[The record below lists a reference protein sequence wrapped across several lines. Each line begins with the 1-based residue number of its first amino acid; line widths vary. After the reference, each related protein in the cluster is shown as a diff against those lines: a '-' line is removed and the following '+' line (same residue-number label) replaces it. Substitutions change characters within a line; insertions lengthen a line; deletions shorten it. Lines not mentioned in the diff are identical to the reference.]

1 MDSNLIANVLEEVK
15 KRINIDSMDKEQINK
30 IIQNIASQMFNND
43 INDVKEEKIQKEKV
57 QEEKE
62 VITMSAPSAVT
73 EYVGAARGD
82 TVGLVIANVDYSL
95 HEKMG
100 IDKKYRSLGI
110 ISCRTGAGPQIM
122 AADEAV
128 KATNTEVISIEMARD
143 TKGGAGHGSL
153 IILAAEDVSDARR
166 AVEVALKE
174 LDRTFGDVYGCD
186 VGHVELQYTA
196 RASLAL
202 EKAFGAPIGKAFGV
216 IVGAPAGIGV
226 VMADTAM
233 KTANVEMVTYAS
245 PNAGTAHSNEV
256 IITITGDSGAVRQSV
271 ISAREVGLSIL
282 RSMGQDPKTDTK
294 PYI

>member
-1 MDSNLIANVLEEVK
+1 MSKIIESTASKIIEQEISRESQENSIVEGKEEV
-15 KRINIDSMDKEQINK
+15 Q
-30 IIQNIASQMFNND
+30 
-43 INDVKEEKIQKEKV
+43 V
-57 QEEKE
+57 
-62 VITMSAPSAVT
+62 MSAPSAVT

-95 HEKMG
+95 HESMKL
-100 IDKKYRSLGI
+100 DKKYRSIGI
-110 ISCRTGAGPQIM
+110 ISSRTGAGPQIM

-128 KATNTEVISIEMARD
+128 KATNTEVVSIELARD

-166 AVEVALKE
+166 AVEVALAQ

-186 VGHVELQYTA
+186 VGHLELQYTA

-202 EKAFGAPIGKAFGV
+202 EKAFGAPIGKAFGI

-226 VMADTAM
+226 VMADAAM

-271 ISAREVGLSIL
+271 IAAREVGLSIL

>member
-1 MDSNLIANVLEEVK
+1 MDNNIIVNVIEGVKKKLGIESLDKESLEKVLSIISKNADVNKEEKCDVKKEEVK
-15 KRINIDSMDKEQINK
+15 I
-30 IIQNIASQMFNND
+30 
-43 INDVKEEKIQKEKV
+43 
-57 QEEKE
+57 
-62 VITMSAPSAVT
+62 MSAPSAVT
-73 EYVGAARGD
+73 EYVGTAIGD
-82 TVGLVIANVDYSL
+82 TVGLVIANVDTML
-95 HEKMG
+95 HESMG
-100 IDKKYRSLGI
+100 LDKKYRSIGI
-110 ISCRTGAGPQIM
+110 ISSRTGAGPHIM

-128 KATNTEVISIEMARD
+128 KATNTEVVAIEMARD

-153 IILAAEDVSDARR
+153 IILAAEDVSDVRR

-186 VGHVELQYTA
+186 LGHLELQYTA

-202 EKAFGAPIGKAFGV
+202 EKAFGAPLGKAFGI

-226 VMADTAM
+226 VMADTAL
-233 KTANVEMVTYAS
+233 KTANVELVTYAS

-271 ISAREVGLSIL
+271 IAAREVGLAIMG
-282 RSMGQDPKTDTK
+282 SMGYYPESTTK

>member
-1 MDSNLIANVLEEVK
+1 MLMDSNLIENVLEQVK

-30 IIQNIASQMFNND
+30 IIQNIASQMLNN
-43 INDVKEEKIQKEKV
+43 NVKEEKIQKEKV
-57 QEEKE
+57 EEKKE
-62 VITMSAPSAVT
+62 VNEMSAPSAIT

-95 HEKMG
+95 HEQMG

-128 KATNTEVISIEMARD
+128 KATNTEVIAIEMARD

-202 EKAFGAPIGKAFGV
+202 EKAFGAPLGKAFGI

-233 KTANVEMVTYAS
+233 KTANVELVTYAS